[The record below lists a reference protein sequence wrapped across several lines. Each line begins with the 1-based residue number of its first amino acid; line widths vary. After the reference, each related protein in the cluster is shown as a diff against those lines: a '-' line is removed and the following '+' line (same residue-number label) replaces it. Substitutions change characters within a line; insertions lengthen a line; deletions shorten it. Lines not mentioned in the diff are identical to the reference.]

1 MKLRTIAMTGV
12 LSLAGLGLVGA
23 GAHAV
28 FTQNT
33 VSSQTISSGSLG
45 VVLWANGASGDNTAT
60 ITLATPP
67 NVGSSFTTGDQLV
80 KMINNGTIAAT
91 ESTVT
96 LSGVT
101 TYGATNDLLNG
112 LQVCV
117 ATNNNLVIY
126 NGSLVAVSGSPLTYY
141 GGTTIAASGGSD
153 YYFVNIYAG
162 NEPTMCGNDT
172 ANEYA
177 DTYGTDSTSNS
188 SALGSNSAEGESVSV
203 SLTVGYTG

>member
-1 MKLRTIAMTGV
+1 MTGV

-33 VSSQTISSGSLG
+33 QSNQTISSGSLG

-91 ESTVT
+91 ESTIT
-96 LSGVT
+96 LAGVT
-101 TYGATNDLLNG
+101 TIGATNDLLNG

-126 NGSLVAVSGSPLTYY
+126 NGSLVGVNGSLLTYY
-141 GGTTIAASGGSD
+141 GGGTIAAGGSD

-172 ANEYA
+172 ANQPA
-177 DTYGTDSTSNS
+177 DSYGTDSTSTS
-188 SALGSNSAEGESVSV
+188 SPLGSNSAEGESVSV